1 MPKLVI
7 NSGTAG
13 AVEYELKPGLNSLGR
28 GFNNDFR
35 LDDPSVSAAHAEVI
49 VEAGSVT
56 VKDLRSTNGTFVNRS
71 QIREA
76 FLQPG
81 QVLSLGGV
89 EMLFVAEAAADVAVP
104 GGVARTIALPQ
115 IGGIKITRP
124 AAPLAA
130 GGLQLPANYPAP
142 TGPAPN
148 LTTKPTVLAP
158 GSPPPARPA
167 RATPAAPAAV
177 AVDRSTRN
185 APADRANA
193 DAGWRC
199 LGFGL
204 GAAVVCDVIWVLVAV
219 TAGIGPAPIP
229 LCAVGAL
236 CGVTVRLA
244 SGNRAGTAFA
254 LLAAGCALLGMFIGE
269 TGQMLAIRQINFS
282 VYNLAG
288 LIAGVICA
296 AGLGGA
302 GFAGRKGARLGPG

>member
-7 NSGTAG
+7 NSGTAA

-35 LDDPSVSAAHAEVI
+35 LDDPSVSAAHAEII

-89 EMLFVAEAAADVAVP
+89 EMLFVAEAAAGAAAP

-124 AAPLAA
+124 AAPLTT
-130 GGLQLPANYPAP
+130 GGVPLPPNYPAP

-148 LTTKPTVLAP
+148 LTTKPTALEPGLA
-158 GSPPPARPA
+158 PPARAA
-167 RATPAAPAAV
+167 RAAPAAPP
-177 AVDRSTRN
+177 AAAENRGRRN
-185 APADRANA
+185 TPAARPNA
-193 DAGWRC
+193 GAGWRC

-204 GAAVVCDVIWVLVAV
+204 GAAVFCDVVWILVAV
-219 TAGIGPAPIP
+219 TVGASPAPIAV
-229 LCAVGAL
+229 CVVGAL
-236 CGVTVRLA
+236 CGVAVRLA

-254 LLAAGCALLGMFIGE
+254 LLAAGCALLGMFLGE
-269 TGQMLAIRQINFS
+269 TGQKLAIRQIGLTG
-282 VYNLAG
+282 YNLAG

-296 AGLGGA
+296 VGLGGA
-302 GFAGRKGARLGPG
+302 GFAGRKGARLDTA